1 MTAAMCLAIPGKV
14 LSVEGIAGEVDFM
27 GTRRRVRLDLVDARV
42 GDWVIVHV
50 GTAIEVID
58 EQSAKETI
66 KLFEDY
72 LL

>member
-1 MTAAMCLAIPGKV
+1 MCLAIPGKV
-14 LSVEGIAGEVDFM
+14 LSVEGIIGEVDFM

-58 EQSAKETI
+58 EQSASETI